1 MIGRWIPFPNEVKAT
16 RQPKRAFGKLRFL
29 TARGKAKGEHCHE
42 ENLQNLRGRDAANR
56 RSGERL
62 LDLARQADGKGAR
75 GDRRTLRDR
84 PGRPARR
91 AGRRRTFPH
100 RTGRQ
105 LHTHPRRHPR
115 RGNEQRQGYLHHGAA
130 GIILAKDAIIT
141 VCLEETPV
149 LYALKQRH
157 ANNLRTHMQTRFILQ
172 ILYRNASLYLQYLRV
187 INRLSDKI
195 EQKLHGSTENRELI
209 ELLELEKS
217 LVYFTTSLRSNEVV
231 LEKLLKSERIKK
243 YPEDQDLLEDVIVE
257 NRQAIEM
264 ANIYSGIL
272 SGMMDAF
279 ASVISNN
286 LNIVM
291 KFLAVM
297 TIVLSVPAIIF
308 AAYGMN
314 VNAAGMP
321 LAKSPFGFLAI
332 VLVSLAVSVG
342 VAIYL
347 AKKKMF

>member
-1 MIGRWIPFPNEVKAT
+1 M
-16 RQPKRAFGKLRFL
+16 
-29 TARGKAKGEHCHE
+29 
-42 ENLQNLRGRDAANR
+42 
-56 RSGERL
+56 
-62 LDLARQADGKGAR
+62 
-75 GDRRTLRDR
+75 
-84 PGRPARR
+84 
-91 AGRRRTFPH
+91 
-100 RTGRQ
+100 
-105 LHTHPRRHPR
+105 
-115 RGNEQRQGYLHHGAA
+115 
-130 GIILAKDAIIT
+130 
-141 VCLEETPV
+141 
-149 LYALKQRH
+149 LYALKQKH
-157 ANNLRTHMQTRFILQ
+157 ANELRTHMRTRFVLQ

-187 INRLSDKI
+187 INKLSDKI

-231 LEKLLKSERIKK
+231 LEKLLKSDRVKK
-243 YPEDQDLLEDVIVE
+243 YPEDEDLLEDVIVE

-297 TIVLSVPAIIF
+297 TIVLSVPTIIF

-314 VNAAGMP
+314 VVPEGMP
-321 LAKSPFGFLAI
+321 FATSPFGFLII
-332 VLVSLAVSVG
+332 VLLSFAVSIA
-342 VAIYL
+342 VAVYFF
-347 AKKKMF
+347 KKKMF

>member
-1 MIGRWIPFPNEVKAT
+1 MKKIFKTFEAEMRQIVEPEKDCWISLVKPTEKELAEVAE
-16 RQPKRAFGKLRFL
+16 QYCIEPDDLRAALDEEERSRIELEDNYTLILVDIPAVEKSKGKDIYTTEPL
-29 TARGKAKGEHCHE
+29 
-42 ENLQNLRGRDAANR
+42 
-56 RSGERL
+56 
-62 LDLARQADGKGAR
+62 
-75 GDRRTLRDR
+75 
-84 PGRPARR
+84 
-91 AGRRRTFPH
+91 
-100 RTGRQ
+100 
-105 LHTHPRRHPR
+105 
-115 RGNEQRQGYLHHGAA
+115 

-149 LYALKQRH
+149 LYALKQKH
-157 ANNLRTHMQTRFILQ
+157 ANELRTHMRTRFVLQ

-187 INRLSDKI
+187 INKLSDKI

-231 LEKLLKSERIKK
+231 LEKLLKSDRMKK
-243 YPEDQDLLEDVIVE
+243 YPEDEDLLEDVIVE

-297 TIVLSVPAIIF
+297 TIVLSVPSIIF

-314 VNAAGMP
+314 VVPAGMP
-321 LAKSPFGFLAI
+321 FAGSPFGFLII
-332 VLVSLAVSVG
+332 VLISFAVSIA
-342 VAIYL
+342 VAVFFF
-347 AKKKMF
+347 KKKMF